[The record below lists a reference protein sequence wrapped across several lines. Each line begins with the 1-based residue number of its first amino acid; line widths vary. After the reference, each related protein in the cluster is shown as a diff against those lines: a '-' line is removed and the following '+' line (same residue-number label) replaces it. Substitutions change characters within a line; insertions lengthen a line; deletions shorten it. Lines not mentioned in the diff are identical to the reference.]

1 MKLIRRR
8 QRWAPNGISG
18 GNRPAARFERV
29 GVANALCSELDG
41 VADLDAHFFLFSS
54 LFSTCCSRWFSRSTS
69 VFPSPASPTRSPSQ
83 RLPTPRPRRLCL
95 SFTSTLAV
103 TSTACSLRPSR
114 GVGLLLHPFFRPSR
128 GKGDGFLLAL
138 NLVGL
143 RPFIHPPV
151 ATLTLQQSTEIWHTK
166 TRIKTR

>member
-1 MKLIRRR
+1 MEFPVGTGQPHGSSALGSRTLFAASSTVSPTSTHTSSCSRR
-8 QRWAPNGISG
+8 
-18 GNRPAARFERV
+18 
-29 GVANALCSELDG
+29 
-41 VADLDAHFFLFSS
+41 SS
-54 LFSTCCSRWFSRSTS
+54 RLAVPRWFSRSTS

-114 GVGLLLHPFFRPSR
+114 GAGLLLHPFFRPSR